1 MGSALGDYDQDGDL
15 DWMVTAIFDTPVR
28 VSAPG
33 NRLYRNDGNRTFTD
47 VTTAAGVRNS
57 GVGQELSWGWGVD
70 FFDYDNDRRLDLAMT
85 NGWASLGDYPNDDTT
100 LRRNNGDGTF
110 SDVTTGSG
118 ITDTGQGRGL
128 LTLDYDVDGDLDVV
142 VVNNVGPPILYR
154 NDGGNEGD
162 WLRIET
168 VGTVSNRDGIGARI
182 TLTPDLAAPDDI
194 QYREIVSGNSFLSQ
208 SEMTAHFGLGED
220 AQSIDRVV
228 IRWPSGVVQTLSDV
242 TPNQVLTVEE
252 PLPGDFNGDMAVT
265 SDDLAVW
272 QGAFGNASPGA
283 ADVNGDGVADGHDLL
298 FWQRWVGTSTAEL
311 ASNISV
317 PEPCGGSLAIAALA
331 FAGALGPQ
339 KKRRQPCDL

>member
-1 MGSALGDYDQDGDL
+1 
-15 DWMVTAIFDTPVR
+15 
-28 VSAPG
+28 
-33 NRLYRNDGNRTFTD
+33 
-47 VTTAAGVRNS
+47 
-57 GVGQELSWGWGVD
+57 
-70 FFDYDNDRRLDLAMT
+70 MT

-162 WLRIET
+162 WLRIKT
-168 VGTVSNRDGIGARI
+168 VGAVSNRDGIGARI
-182 TLTPDLAAPDDI
+182 TITTDLSQPDDV
-194 QYREIVSGNSFLSQ
+194 QYREIFSGNSFLSQ

-220 AQSIDRVV
+220 ALSVDRVV
-228 IRWPSGVVQTLSDV
+228 IRWPSGVVQVLSDV
-242 TPNQVLTVEE
+242 AANQVLTVEE

-272 QGAFGNASPGA
+272 QEAFGNANPGA
-283 ADVNGDGVADGHDLL
+283 ADVNGDGVADGHDVL
-298 FWQRWVGTSTAEL
+298 FWQRWVGTSAAEL

-317 PEPCGGSLAIAALA
+317 PEPRGAVLLI
-331 FAGALGPQ
+331 GALVCASALWPQ
-339 KKRRQPCDL
+339 RKRRQPCDL